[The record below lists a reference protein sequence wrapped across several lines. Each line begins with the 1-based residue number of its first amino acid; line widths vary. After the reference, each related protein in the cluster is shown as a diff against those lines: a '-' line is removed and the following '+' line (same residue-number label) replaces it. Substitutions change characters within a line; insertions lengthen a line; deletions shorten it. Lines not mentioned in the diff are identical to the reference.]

1 MVEPEELRDR
11 VWTIP
16 NILSFLR
23 LASVPVFLYLL
34 LVAHADAPAAGVLM
48 FSGVSDWADG
58 KIARLVDNQ
67 ASRLGVI
74 LDPLAD
80 RIFTIVI
87 PIAFALRDFV
97 PWWVV
102 ATMLGRDAVLALM
115 LPALRRRGMAA
126 LPATYIGKAATFC
139 LLSAFPLILLGQF
152 DPQWSHV
159 VRAVGFGFLG
169 WGVSMYVWSL
179 GQYLVQFRMV
189 LRTMPELGAG
199 APR

>member
-1 MVEPEELRDR
+1 MVEPEQPRDR

-16 NILSFLR
+16 NILSLLR
-23 LASVPVFLYLL
+23 LVSIPVFLYLL
-34 LVAHADAPAAGVLM
+34 LVAHADGWAAGVLL
-48 FSGVSDWADG
+48 FSGISDWADG
-58 KIARLVDNQ
+58 KIARLMDNQ
-67 ASRLGVI
+67 SSHLGAV

-87 PIAFALRDFV
+87 PIAFAVRDFV

-102 ATMLGRDAVLALM
+102 GAMLARDVILAAM
-115 LPALRRRGMAA
+115 LPALRRRGMPA

-152 DPQWSHV
+152 DAQWSRV
-159 VRAVGFGFLG
+159 VLAIGLGFLG
-169 WGVSMYVWSL
+169 WGLATYWWSL
-179 GQYLVQFRMV
+179 AQYIIQFRMV

-199 APR
+199 ARR